1 MVERG
6 TLRGAG
12 KIGVRVGKVLNKLGL
27 LQIKW
32 VHLRG
37 ESSESRME

>member
-1 MVERG
+1 MLD
-6 TLRGAG
+6 TMHKKMA
-12 KIGVRVGKVLNKLGL
+12 L

-32 VHLRG
+32 VFQMG